1 MDQNNIKELIKIMED
16 SDLNLLEIKDG
27 EFMIRMERGN
37 KTNNPAPVPA
47 EGKQETKAEVAAQP
61 QRMIDEVVVDLNN
74 VSVICSPMVGVF
86 YAQPKPGA
94 PPFVKIGDK
103 VKKGQVVCIIEA
115 MKLMN
120 EILAETD
127 GEIVDICVE
136 DGTLVEYGQVLFK
149 VY

>member
-1 MDQNNIKELIKIMED
+1 MDNNNIRELIKIMED
-16 SDLNLLEIKDG
+16 SDLDLLEIKDG
-27 EFMIRMERGN
+27 EFMIRMERGR
-37 KTNNPAPVPA
+37 KVAAPVPV
-47 EGKQETKAEVAAQP
+47 EEKRETKAEVAAHP
-61 QRMIDEVVVDLNN
+61 QRMIDEGVVDLNN

-136 DGTLVEYGQVLFK
+136 NGTLVEYGQVLFK